1 MYFQNKKNHIIDIL
15 ILLLVVLHFI
25 GFYYSFIK
33 GPNVWSLN
41 EAHINYTAGF
51 LKRGLFGEII
61 FLISELNIN
70 VSKFF
75 SLFYFIIYILQ
86 LLFIFLVL
94 KRINNNIFNLVFLL
108 SPTLF
113 LFPIYDLG
121 AYQRQESLMIVTILY
136 HLFLSL
142 NLYQN
147 KDIYSYVKKI
157 YFYLIPIVS
166 IAGLF
171 HEISLLSLSFH
182 IVLLFLNIRTVNK
195 KKINLKFF
203 LPFLIPFFLLIYFSL
218 SSPTNEDLDIMINSM
233 RNHGEVGYPSK
244 NLIYVIFTDI
254 NTRLKLDFFHMLTP
268 INNFFF
274 YLSMIFYFVLPFLII
289 FKFIKKGY
297 KLIFLKYFFISIFPF
312 ILLFIVGKDWGRWI
326 SIICFILMS
335 FLIIFNEKIRFDK
348 LKRKKNLLNIIILLV
363 IFQFTFNKVPHCCNA
378 YQGKEINIKGGIF
391 ERFQNLSKLKDVLL
405 QK

>member
-218 SSPTNEDLDIMINSM
+218 SSD
-233 RNHGEVGYPSK
+233 
-244 NLIYVIFTDI
+244 
-254 NTRLKLDFFHMLTP
+254 
-268 INNFFF
+268 
-274 YLSMIFYFVLPFLII
+274 
-289 FKFIKKGY
+289 
-297 KLIFLKYFFISIFPF
+297 
-312 ILLFIVGKDWGRWI
+312 
-326 SIICFILMS
+326 
-335 FLIIFNEKIRFDK
+335 
-348 LKRKKNLLNIIILLV
+348 RKSV
-363 IFQFTFNKVPHCCNA
+363 V
-378 YQGKEINIKGGIF
+378 
-391 ERFQNLSKLKDVLL
+391 
-405 QK
+405 